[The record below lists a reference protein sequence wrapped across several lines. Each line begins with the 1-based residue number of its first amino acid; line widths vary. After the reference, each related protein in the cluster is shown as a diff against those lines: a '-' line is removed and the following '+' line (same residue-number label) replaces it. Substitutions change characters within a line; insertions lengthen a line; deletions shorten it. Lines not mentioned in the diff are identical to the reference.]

1 MEFEEADRMAAHFG
15 VAGEDPC
22 RLGAGLQYILRVNSR
37 SGHTCL
43 PKGKLLSLA
52 TEFLQAAPEG
62 LENTLAT
69 LIEDN
74 TLAAY
79 AVGEKEYIYL

>member
-1 MEFEEADRMAAHFG
+1 MEFEEADRIAEHFG

-43 PKGKLLSLA
+43 PKKKLLTLA
-52 TEFLQAAPEG
+52 AEILQAAPEG
-62 LENTLAT
+62 LENTLT
-69 LIEDN
+69 VLTEDN
-74 TLAAY
+74 PLAAN
-79 AVGEKEYIYL
+79 AVGKKEYNY